1 MDFCA
6 TFTSFWKVKVMDFKA
21 NEGKKIE
28 IEVGGRVYKRHA
40 VKTHFVEAGED
51 YIEFIEKYVSPIYE
65 DGDLISLSEKVIAL
79 CQNRVIRREDIKIG
93 FWANLLSK
101 FASKPKLATG
111 FASESIKVQYVI
123 NKVGLLKVLYASV
136 VSAITKL
143 FGIKGAFYKIIGQE
157 ISSLDCFD
165 GYDYDY
171 YKDIGIESPENP
183 NGVCNEIKNKLG
195 IDAIIVDAN
204 EMGQLLLGKSDGIPF
219 SDDALLGMVRDNP
232 AGNGTEGTPIVLI
245 REKKPELEPI
255 GA

>member
-1 MDFCA
+1 ME
-6 TFTSFWKVKVMDFKA
+6 FKA

-28 IEVGGRVYKRHA
+28 IEVEGRIFQRCA
-40 VKTHFVEAGED
+40 IGTHFIEVGED
-51 YIEFIEKYVSPIYE
+51 YIEIVKKYAVPIYKV
-65 DGDLISLSEKVIAL
+65 GDIIVLSEKVIAL
-79 CQNRVIRREDIKIG
+79 CQKRIVRREDIRVG
-93 FWANLLSK
+93 FWASLLSK

-111 FASESIKVQYVI
+111 FASEAIKVQYVI
-123 NKVGLLKVLYASV
+123 NKVGLLKVLYASLI
-136 VSAITKL
+136 SAITKL
-143 FGIKGAFYKIIGQE
+143 FGKKGAFYKIIGQE

-183 NGVCNEIKNKLG
+183 NGVCNEIKDKLG

-204 EMGQLLLGKSDGIPF
+204 EMGQLLLGKSEGIPF
-219 SDDALLGMVRDNP
+219 SDDILLGMIRDNP

-245 REKKPELEPI
+245 REKKSELEPI